1 VDVPANI
8 TTLATTAVFA
18 TAKNT
23 NLDIVTSQMVAL
35 DFRFKNLN

>member
-18 TAKNT
+18 TAKNK
-23 NLDIVTSQMVAL
+23 NLDTVTSQLVVL
-35 DFRFKNLN
+35 DFHFKKLN